1 MKKPICI
8 ILMLLFSQLVFIAP
22 VQAQTPTP
30 TAAVSLTCN
39 TPLYADLL
47 HNGTQTV
54 NVTCNVENPTS
65 WIENVSVSVTSEY
78 TTHNVP
84 EFFDIAA
91 GSETTFGFEVD
102 IIFPMT
108 GAITVSVTVREIN
121 GLPPPNQAD
130 STNTLGRGHFSHI
143 LGSCGANYENPTF
156 GNEDLLMN
164 VSWVDDNGESRT
176 ENITLQLDYL
186 AAPIH
191 SNNFRMLSAVGCY
204 DNVSFHRVINNFMIQ
219 GGDFTNGDGTGGHA
233 GAWYG
238 YCNGVHQGNA
248 SECDI
253 NSWTIPDEANNGLNH
268 TAGALSMAKTAAAHT
283 GGSQFF
289 IVPSDSNP
297 SHLDG
302 VHTVF
307 GYVTEGLEYIDS
319 ISNVPTEQGD
329 RPINNATINY
339 ITPIIII
346 DNDGDGI
353 ADEDDAFPQDANE
366 SSDSDGDGVG
376 DNADTFPQD
385 SNETSDDDGD
395 GVGNN
400 SDAFPQDANE
410 THDDDGDGVGNN
422 TDAFP
427 QDANETI
434 DSDGDGV
441 GDNSDFKPNDPS
453 ISTPIIVSDKSAN
466 FLAGAIIFLALAV
479 IFVRRKQPPQVIESQ
494 SAFVSDESIWND

>member
-8 ILMLLFSQLVFIAP
+8 ILMLLFSQLVFVAP

-30 TAAVSLTCN
+30 TAAVSLTC
-39 TPLYADLL
+39 LEIEADILL
-47 HNGTQTV
+47 NVTQTV
-54 NVTCNVENPTS
+54 NVTCTAGNPTS
-65 WIENVSVSVTSEY
+65 WVEKVAVYVITSEN
-78 TTHNVP
+78 TTRNVTEP
-84 EFFDIAA
+84 FEIGG
-91 GSETTFGFEVD
+91 GSETTFEFEVD
-102 IIFPMT
+102 LIFPMT
-108 GAITVSVTVREIN
+108 EVITISVTVQELN
-121 GLPPPNQAD
+121 GLPPINQAD
-130 STNTLGRGHFSHI
+130 STYTLGGGNVKQF
-143 LGSCGANYENPTF
+143 GDGCATYGNPTF
-156 GNEDLLMN
+156 DNSKLLMN
-164 VSWVDDNGESRT
+164 VSWVDNNGEPRT

-191 SNNFRMLSAVGCY
+191 SNNFRILSALGCY
-204 DNVSFHRVINNFMIQ
+204 NNVSFHRVIDNFMIQ

-248 SECDI
+248 SDCDI
-253 NSWTIPDEANNGLNH
+253 SSWTIPDEANNGLKH

-302 VHTVF
+302 KHTVF
-307 GYVTEGLEYIDS
+307 GYVTDGLEHIDS
-319 ISNVPTEQGD
+319 ISEVPTEAGD
-329 RPINNATINY
+329 RPLWNATINH
-339 ITPIIII
+339 ITPIVII
-346 DNDGDGI
+346 DSDGDGI

-385 SNETSDDDGD
+385 SNETNDDDGD

-466 FLAGAIIFLALAV
+466 YLAGAIIFLALAI
-479 IFVRRKQPPQVIESQ
+479 IFVKRKEPPQGDEKQ
-494 SAFVSDESIWND
+494 STFVSDESIWND